1 MTEFIHSTVQDL
13 RGGRQ
18 TWRVI
23 LSLSLPAFVVAVVL
37 SALHF

>member
-1 MTEFIHSTVQDL
+1 MTEFIHSTVQDV

-23 LSLSLPAFVVAVVL
+23 LTFSLPAFVVAMLL
-37 SALHF
+37 SAMHI

>member
-1 MTEFIHSTVQDL
+1 MTEFIHSTVQDV

-23 LSLSLPAFVVAVVL
+23 LALSLPSFLVAVLL
-37 SALHF
+37 SAMHI

>member
-1 MTEFIHSTVQDL
+1 MSDFMHLTMADI

-23 LSLSLPAFVVAVVL
+23 LSLSLPALAISIATSLAF
-37 SALHF
+37 